1 MEVSNVEPTEV
12 RDGVPSPRLPT
23 LTRVT
28 SHGGGSRVLDLIGR
42 AKRGD
47 VLAFEQLVEPQL
59 PQLYRIAAA
68 MVGPEEAR
76 DVTQETLVSAWRE
89 LRKLERADRLDSWLR
104 SILLNRARNVLRTRK
119 RHPAVTF
126 DPTFGHG
133 AGLFEEPISGLHGRW
148 AVEDALALLRP
159 DERAVI
165 VLHYLADLTLRQV
178 AEILSIREGT
188 AKSRLHAGLRVLRR
202 HFAEEP
208 A

>member
-1 MEVSNVEPTEV
+1 MPDVDPAEM
-12 RDGVPSPRLPT
+12 RDGVPSPRLPSFMRAST
-23 LTRVT
+23 DE
-28 SHGGGSRVLDLIGR
+28 GGSRVLDLIGQ

-47 VLAFEQLVEPQL
+47 VAAFDRLMEPHLAH
-59 PQLYRIAAA
+59 LYRLATA

-76 DVTQETLVSAWRE
+76 DVTQETMVSAWRE
-89 LRKLERADRLDSWLR
+89 LGRLKQPDRLDSWLR

-126 DPTFGHG
+126 DPQFGHG

-178 AEILSIREGT
+178 AEALAIREGT

>member
-1 MEVSNVEPTEV
+1 MGMPELDPAQM
-12 RDGVPSPRLPT
+12 RDGVPSSPLPP

-28 SHGGGSRVLDLIGR
+28 SHGGGSRVLDLIGQAR
-42 AKRGD
+42 RGD
-47 VLAFEQLVEPQL
+47 VAAFEQLIEPEL
-59 PQLYRIAAA
+59 TKLYRIATA

-89 LRKLERADRLDSWLR
+89 LHRLERADRLESWLR
-104 SILLNRARNVLRTRK
+104 SILLNRCRNVLRTRK

-126 DPTFGHG
+126 DPMFGHG

-178 AEILSIREGT
+178 AETLSIREGT